1 MVRNRLLLAVT
12 SMLILGTNP
21 LSAQT
26 TVHSSTPTAATQ
38 AAQPTP
44 APAGPQPVRTLV
56 NRDLD
61 AAALGRQLQQGGLVL
76 IFRHERTN
84 VPSRGDDYSR
94 PANDCNAQR
103 NLSPAGVA
111 GAAET
116 GVAIRELRW
125 PIGRVLSSEM
135 CRATETARFM
145 FGRYEVEP
153 RLMHHDNTE
162 ARTVTV
168 SGQEMNDLLD
178 SLPTG
183 GTDNTVFVSHIGNI
197 YFAIGVR
204 LSEGEFAVLQR
215 QPDGS
220 WVVLGTY
227 DPGYIGA
234 AARGA
239 IMQRERQAAPTP
251 PLAPTPARR
260 N

>member
-1 MVRNRLLLAVT
+1 MNLRLVLTSLIVAAAAPLA
-12 SMLILGTNP
+12 
-21 LSAQT
+21 AQT
-26 TVHSSTPTAATQ
+26 
-38 AAQPTP
+38 QPTP
-44 APAGPQPVRTLV
+44 STAAPTTTPAPPPMQPVRTLE
-56 NRDLD
+56 NRDMD
-61 AAALGRQLQQGGLVL
+61 TSALGQRLQRGGLVL

-84 VPSRGDDYSR
+84 VPSHGDDYSR

-162 ARTVTV
+162 ERTVTV
-168 SGQEMNDLLD
+168 SGREMNDLLD
-178 SLPTG
+178 SLPRG
-183 GTDNTVFVSHIGNI
+183 GTDNTVLVSHIGNI

-204 LSEGEFAVLQR
+204 LSEGEFAVLER
-215 QPDGS
+215 QEDGT

-239 IMQRERQAAPTP
+239 MYQRERAAQAP
-251 PLAPTPARR
+251 APTPAPR